1 MKKRMPVEKYIAF
14 LRGINVGGHHKV
26 PMLELRKEME
36 KLKFENVVTLLNS
49 GNIIFDAAADDTEN
63 LEKKLSEHLEKT
75 FSFPIPVILRRAE
88 MINEFV
94 IDKPFESVLI
104 TKDIRLYVSFLH
116 GDIEADLALPW
127 LSDDKSF
134 KIICK
139 KNKTIF
145 SILDL
150 SLSQTPKAMGVLEK
164 YYGKD
169 ITTRNWNTIK
179 RIKDKLEKDSH

>member
-1 MKKRMPVEKYIAF
+1 MIKRKRVEKYTAF
-14 LRGINVGGHHKV
+14 LKGINVGGHHKV

-36 KLKFENVVTLLNS
+36 KLKFENVVTLLNT
-49 GNIIFDAAADDTEN
+49 GNVIFDAVADDAEN
-63 LEKKLSEHLEKT
+63 LESALSKHLEKT
-75 FSFPIPVILRRAE
+75 FGFHIPVILRRAE
-88 MINEFV
+88 IINEFV
-94 IDKPFESVLI
+94 TNNPFESVLI
-104 TKDIRLYVSFLH
+104 TADIRLYVSFLH
-116 GDIEADLALPW
+116 RDIEADLTLPW

-134 KIICK
+134 KVICK

-164 YYGKD
+164 YYGKN

-179 RIKDKLEKDSH
+179 RIKEKL